1 MLPHCATG
9 GPLACPEKVKRMA
22 LNLEDKKAIVA
33 EVQDVAR
40 QSLSAVLAD
49 YRGLTV
55 EEMTELRAK
64 ARASNVYMRVV
75 RNTLARRAVEGTE
88 FECLTEAFTG
98 PSLLALAKEE
108 PGAAARLIKDF
119 VKDHEKL
126 EVRALA
132 MSGQL
137 LDAGQLD
144 TVAKLPSRDE
154 ALASLVAVMQAPV
167 TKFAQTLQAVPT
179 KFVRTLVAV
188 KEQRE
193 QAA

>member
-1 MLPHCATG
+1 
-9 GPLACPEKVKRMA
+9 MA

-33 EVQDVAR
+33 EVQDAAR

-55 EEMTELRAK
+55 EEMTELRSR
-64 ARASNVYMRVV
+64 ARASNVYMRVI

-88 FECLTEAFTG
+88 FECLTESFTG
-98 PSLLALAKEE
+98 PSLLALAREE

-119 VKDHEKL
+119 VKEHDKL

-137 LDAGQLD
+137 LDAGQLEA
-144 TVAKLPSRDE
+144 VAKLPSREE
-154 ALASLVAVMQAPV
+154 ALTSLAAVLQAPV
-167 TKFAQTLQAVPT
+167 TKLAQTLHAVPS
-179 KFVRTLVAV
+179 KFVRTLAAV
-188 KEQRE
+188 KDQRE

>member
-1 MLPHCATG
+1 
-9 GPLACPEKVKRMA
+9 MA

-33 EVQDVAR
+33 EVQDVAK

-55 EEMTELRAK
+55 EEMTELRTK
-64 ARASNVYMRVV
+64 ARDSKVYMRVV
-75 RNTLARRAVEGTE
+75 RNTLARRAVAGTE
-88 FECLTEAFTG
+88 FECLAESFTG
-98 PSLLALAKEE
+98 PSLLALAQDE

-119 VKDHEKL
+119 IKNHEAL

-137 LDAGQLD
+137 LDASQLD

-154 ALASLVAVMQAPV
+154 ALATLLATMQAPV
-167 TKFAQTLQAVPT
+167 AKFAQTLQEIPT
-179 KFVRTLVAV
+179 SFVRTLAAL

>member
-1 MLPHCATG
+1 
-9 GPLACPEKVKRMA
+9 MA

-33 EVQDVAR
+33 EVQDAAK

-64 ARASNVYMRVV
+64 ARASNVYMRVI
-75 RNTLARRAVEGTE
+75 RNTLARRAVQGTE
-88 FECLTEAFTG
+88 FECLTDSFTG
-98 PSLLALAKEE
+98 PSLLALAREE

-137 LDAGQLD
+137 LDAGQLE
-144 TVAKLPSRDE
+144 TVAKLPSREE

-167 TKFAQTLQAVPT
+167 TKFAQTLQAVPS
-179 KFVRTLVAV
+179 KFVRTLAAV
-188 KEQRE
+188 KDQRE